1 MVECSMERFR
11 HKHMVECSM
20 ESCRHKRSHKLIY
33 LHLCTGLFHEDF
45 SYNHTYVFVQLI
57 CEKRGSSYSV
67 HELSQFDLEVYGSEA
82 LPDAPE
88 VGGNLAGLYC
98 SLY

>member
-20 ESCRHKRSHKLIY
+20 ESCKHKRSHVNLSAFMY
-33 LHLCTGLFHEDF
+33 RLFHEDF

-67 HELSQFDLEVYGSEA
+67 HELSQFDLEVYGSET

-88 VGGNLAGLYC
+88 VGGNLAG
-98 SLY
+98 